1 MHQPYLGRLLGPV
14 LEDNLKGSG
23 KDTLTGEKDATG
35 AVRLKMGE
43 IGDSL
48 LGNRQEHNIK

>member
-1 MHQPYLGRLLGPV
+1 MHQPYLGRLLGLV
-14 LEDNLKGSG
+14 LEDNIKGSG
-23 KDTLTGEKDATG
+23 EDTLTGEKDATG

-48 LGNRQEHNIK
+48 LGNRRGYNIK

>member
-48 LGNRQEHNIK
+48 LGNRRGYNIK

>member
-14 LEDNLKGSG
+14 LEDNIKGSG
-23 KDTLTGEKDATG
+23 EDTLTGGKDATG